1 MAAYI
6 LNKSFINIAVAVMIS
21 IKVFSRME
29 GTFLNGLMETFFF
42 HVRSL
47 IHEQSTETQCI
58 SYRTIKECKFTQKP
72 LP

>member
-42 HVRSL
+42 PCKVINS
-47 IHEQSTETQCI
+47 
-58 SYRTIKECKFTQKP
+58 RTIH
-72 LP
+72 